1 MASPAPC
8 RTCLWLTKSIRFELM
23 QLLFCVNLILII
35 FVVYK
40 PMQNPEEI
48 IENERAIK
56 YKLIELQNM
65 AIYWD
70 TDVTLVGDL
79 PSKDL
84 EASSN
89 SSTYT

>member
-1 MASPAPC
+1 
-8 RTCLWLTKSIRFELM
+8 
-23 QLLFCVNLILII
+23 
-35 FVVYK
+35 
-40 PMQNPEEI
+40 MQNPEEI
-48 IENERAIK
+48 IENEQAIK

-84 EASSN
+84 EASNN
-89 SSTYT
+89 SSTYTYYSYVVGKNRVMTFLVLDKY

>member
-1 MASPAPC
+1 M
-8 RTCLWLTKSIRFELM
+8 K
-23 QLLFCVNLILII
+23 LLFCVKLILII

-40 PMQNPEEI
+40 TLQNPEEI

-89 SSTYT
+89 SSCTYMYLLCVVGKNRVMTFVNLDK